1 MYLSNMSG
9 IVRRTGKVMEY
20 VDTFHVT
27 RLISDAE
34 GHLYGI
40 VPQYGIVIWE
50 GVSWLSFGM
59 GNSNIPSDHIYDLAM
74 HEGGLLWLVSSAG
87 LVSWDGT
94 TFSAKPGPNGLSV
107 AMNNLEIDNEGNI
120 WVAAAFGGVG
130 KYANGSW
137 TTYPETFTAGQT
149 VEGIAIRDGNEVWT
163 STGGFGLYRYHSGA
177 WEAYP
182 KELLGESVWQF
193 NLVLFTDAQNRVWI
207 QNNLT
212 PLKYLTVGSTAVK
225 EPGYIAN
232 GLSVFP
238 NPANDVVYLR
248 SKDDGIGLKEILVY
262 NIHGILVNHQF
273 VSETDLIAINVS
285 PLVPG
290 IYQLIAHGTDGNVYL
305 ERIVRN
311 SGY

>member
-1 MYLSNMSG
+1 
-9 IVRRTGKVMEY
+9 
-20 VDTFHVT
+20 
-27 RLISDAE
+27 
-34 GHLYGI
+34 
-40 VPQYGIVIWE
+40 
-50 GVSWLSFGM
+50 
-59 GNSNIPSDHIYDLAM
+59 
-74 HEGGLLWLVSSAG
+74 
-87 LVSWDGT
+87 
-94 TFSAKPGPNGLSV
+94 
-107 AMNNLEIDNEGNI
+107 
-120 WVAAAFGGVG
+120 
-130 KYANGSW
+130 
-137 TTYPETFTAGQT
+137 
-149 VEGIAIRDGNEVWT
+149 
-163 STGGFGLYRYHSGA
+163 
-177 WEAYP
+177 
-182 KELLGESVWQF
+182 
-193 NLVLFTDAQNRVWI
+193 
-207 QNNLT
+207 
-212 PLKYLTVGSTAVK
+212 VGSTAVK